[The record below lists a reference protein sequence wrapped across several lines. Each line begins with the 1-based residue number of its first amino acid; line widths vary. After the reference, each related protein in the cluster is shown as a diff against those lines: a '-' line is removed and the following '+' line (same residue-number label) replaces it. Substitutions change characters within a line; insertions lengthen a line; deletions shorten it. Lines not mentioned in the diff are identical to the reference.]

1 MYMSNKSSYFVIW
14 HTIRK
19 MWYDRDF
26 SNHPGSVLNHTA
38 LIIGHGKLFC
48 RASMLLAVVVN
59 LYQDCD
65 RPLKPI
71 SFQEWI
77 TRLEKAACLKSVSQ
91 FLYNLKPLIV
101 PV

>member
-1 MYMSNKSSYFVIW
+1 MYMSNKSPYFVIW

-19 MWYDRDF
+19 MWYDRD
-26 SNHPGSVLNHTA
+26 L
-38 LIIGHGKLFC
+38 
-48 RASMLLAVVVN
+48 ASMLLAVVVN